1 MVKLE
6 FKLVKPLKKIT
17 LHPVLMCFVSI
28 GLHFYIFGL
37 LLMSFETESAQ
48 IVES

>member
-6 FKLVKPLKKIT
+6 FKLVKLLKMY
-17 LHPVLMCFVSI
+17 VLMYFVSI